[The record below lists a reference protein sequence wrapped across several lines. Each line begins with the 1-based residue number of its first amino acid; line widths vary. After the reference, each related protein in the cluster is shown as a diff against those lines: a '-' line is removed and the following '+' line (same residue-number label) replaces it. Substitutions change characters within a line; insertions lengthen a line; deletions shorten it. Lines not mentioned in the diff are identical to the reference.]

1 VTQLENLVSDR
12 HALKAHIRKME
23 SVANFMKLYEDL
35 IQGNVDVAGIYLS
48 FYLSINPYDERYID
62 LNGFSI
68 V

>member
-1 VTQLENLVSDR
+1 
-12 HALKAHIRKME
+12 
-23 SVANFMKLYEDL
+23 VANFMKLYEDL